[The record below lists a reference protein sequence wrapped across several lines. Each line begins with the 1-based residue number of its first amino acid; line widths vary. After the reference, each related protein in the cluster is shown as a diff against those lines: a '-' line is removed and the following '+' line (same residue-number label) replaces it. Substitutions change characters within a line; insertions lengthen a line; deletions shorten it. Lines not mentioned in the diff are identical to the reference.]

1 MSALRENEA
10 YEEELLD
17 YEEEDEQDP
26 NSINDRDTGYSVKK
40 CFSFL
45 SLTFLI
51 QYSRFGSTHG
61 DFWSSFV
68 LMYPLFLRW

>member
-26 NSINDRDTGYSVKK
+26 NSINDRDTGGYVRLHTSG
-40 CFSFL
+40 FRDFL
-45 SLTFLI
+45 LKPELLRAIVELGFEHPSEGKALLLI
-51 QYSRFGSTHG
+51 I
-61 DFWSSFV
+61 
-68 LMYPLFLRW
+68 P